1 MGKNVKLSMA
11 RKAMEQVKKMIKD
24 LPEPK
29 TPEEKE
35 QFDLIQKTMKSLEE
49 TLNKNDKKK

>member
-1 MGKNVKLSMA
+1 MGNNIKLSMA
-11 RKAMEQVKKMIKD
+11 RKAMEQLREMIKKI
-24 LPEPK
+24 PEPT

-35 QFDLIQKTMKSLEE
+35 QFDLVQKTMKSLEA